1 MKIFYISPST
11 IPSRSANLIH
21 VLFMAEA
28 FSNSGCRV
36 FLFLHSE
43 HLNSDESENIIR
55 KSYGI
60 SDNEIDIVT
69 YKSKFKRGRELGIAI
84 SALAYFIK
92 NLISGDEPKFII
104 SRNIYG
110 AFFLGLLMRR
120 NVVYETHSPEKGFR
134 GYLQNSLISSKKIQT
149 VVISD
154 ALKKI
159 IIGGRKEL
167 NEKIHVFHDAARA
180 GRLNLDLL
188 QRKKFQRQFL
198 DLVPSLNSY
207 EKIIGYFGHLYSGR
221 GIDIIQGLA
230 KKHPNNAFIVYGG
243 NEKEIQL
250 FLDKNLFKNL
260 FFMGHISQ
268 NQIFETM
275 AMMDILLMPYQRTV
289 SIGLEAVDTAK
300 WMSPMKMFEYM
311 SAAVPIISSDLPVLR
326 EVLVDLHNCILVEPE
341 NIDEWSE
348 ALKKLS
354 NSAEL
359 NKKLSSNSYN
369 DYLTEYT
376 WDIRA
381 QRILVLFPPH

>member
-84 SALAYFIK
+84 SALAHFIK

-134 GYLQNSLISSKKIQT
+134 GYC
-149 VVISD
+149 D
-154 ALKKI
+154 
-159 IIGGRKEL
+159 
-167 NEKIHVFHDAARA
+167 
-180 GRLNLDLL
+180 
-188 QRKKFQRQFL
+188 
-198 DLVPSLNSY
+198 
-207 EKIIGYFGHLYSGR
+207 
-221 GIDIIQGLA
+221 
-230 KKHPNNAFIVYGG
+230 
-243 NEKEIQL
+243 
-250 FLDKNLFKNL
+250 
-260 FFMGHISQ
+260 
-268 NQIFETM
+268 
-275 AMMDILLMPYQRTV
+275 
-289 SIGLEAVDTAK
+289 
-300 WMSPMKMFEYM
+300 
-311 SAAVPIISSDLPVLR
+311 
-326 EVLVDLHNCILVEPE
+326 
-341 NIDEWSE
+341 
-348 ALKKLS
+348 
-354 NSAEL
+354 
-359 NKKLSSNSYN
+359 
-369 DYLTEYT
+369 
-376 WDIRA
+376 
-381 QRILVLFPPH
+381 